1 MYILFFCAKN
11 KEMNRGVCMRVFDL
25 FSKYFLLMVIIQG
38 SIVGFYDSTKMK
50 KLNLYEDAKLARKIG
65 LGSIII
71 SGILCIV
78 KIIII

>member
-11 KEMNRGVCMRVFDL
+11 KEVNRGVYMRVIDL
-25 FSKYFLLMVIIQG
+25 FSKYFLLMMVIQG

-50 KLNLYEDAKLARKIG
+50 KLNWNEDAKLAKRIG
-65 LGSIII
+65 LGAIII
-71 SGILCIV
+71 SSILFIM